1 MGDSLPISVK
11 ISSIVSPV
19 FCARTPAISSNLP
32 VWVAPGS
39 TLFTVIPNCPN
50 SFAIVLL
57 QLATAPRMVF
67 DTPKLA
73 KGCLTEVEIILM
85 MRPNPAAF
93 IPGIKAWVMM

>member
-1 MGDSLPISVK
+1 M
-11 ISSIVSPV
+11 
-19 FCARTPAISSNLP
+19 
-32 VWVAPGS
+32 
-39 TLFTVIPNCPN
+39 
-50 SFAIVLL
+50 VLL
-57 QLATAPRMVF
+57 QFATAPRMVF